1 MDCSPNG
8 VLFSSKNNSFFFSVL
23 FTEIPTAPGKPLLVS
38 LPNSPDDVITLKWDR
53 PLSDGG
59 SPIIGYLVEH
69 RRTGS
74 PHWVR
79 ATPTLVQYP
88 ELSLSGLEPGWRY
101 QFRVTAQNVVGMSEP
116 SEVSEPLTVTLQRNA
131 ITPPRFL
138 TELQDSVVLEN
149 DQCEFIVSVVGT
161 PSPQI
166 SWFKDGFEIFSSRRT
181 KITSENGTSTLTIHQ
196 AALTDEGEIKCTATN
211 RAGHVITRM
220 RLRIEAPPKIR
231 LPRQYEDGFLVEAGE
246 MIRLKVGIAG
256 RPTPMISWSHN
267 GEIIRHGGRY
277 ELSSNDKNS
286 FLKIIN
292 AIRNDRG
299 EYNVRAI
306 NKLGEFNS
314 SFLVTVTAKPSPP
327 SKVCISMSLGKSVT
341 LSWTAPE
348 DDGGCKIGNYIVEYY
363 RVGWDVWLKASAT
376 RQLTTTL
383 NDLIEGSEY
392 KFRVKAE
399 SPYGLSE
406 PSEESNILFVPD
418 PKRGIVKP
426 SGQTEIEIPKIYT
439 RSAILK
445 DTISENKDID
455 RRKPTLNQIKISE
468 VPKNVELISKIY
480 DNEAISRELNY
491 GTKVDIVYKRK
502 EKVSNH
508 VCSLDA
514 PRKDSQH
521 AALSRNYST
530 DEETKDNMRLPTN
543 ANTFTKQNQ
552 YLNPYRDDKNNQRL
566 NLTALGESGDEV
578 HTSNEFVL
586 VLYDDENKKNAGN
599 KKDEGECLFSLL
611 SEHKKKPFIT
621 FYYEL
626 SFRKP

>member
-1 MDCSPNG
+1 M
-8 VLFSSKNNSFFFSVL
+8 
-23 FTEIPTAPGKPLLVS
+23 LVS

-79 ATPTLVQYP
+79 ATPSLVQYP

-116 SEVSEPLTVTLQRNA
+116 SEVSDPLTVTLQRNA

-138 TELQDSVVLEN
+138 SELQDVTVLEN
-149 DQCEFIVSVVGT
+149 DPCELTVCVVGT
-161 PSPQI
+161 PAPQI

-181 KITSENGTSTLTIHQ
+181 KITTDNGTSTLNIHQ
-196 AALTDEGEIKCTATN
+196 VALTDEGEIKCTATN

-220 RLRIEAPPKIR
+220 SLKIEAPPKIR

-267 GEIIRHGGRY
+267 GEIIRNGGRY

-286 FLKIIN
+286 FLKITN
-292 AIRNDRG
+292 ATRNDRG

-306 NKLGEFNS
+306 NKLSEFNS

-327 SKVCISMSLGKSVT
+327 GKVCISMSLGKSVT
-341 LSWTAPE
+341 LTWTSPE

-363 RVGWDVWLKASAT
+363 RVGWNVWLKASAT
-376 RQLTTTL
+376 RQLTATL

-406 PSEESNILFVPD
+406 PSEESSILFVPD
-418 PKRGIVKP
+418 PRRGIIKP
-426 SGQTEIEIPKIYT
+426 SRKPEIEISRT
-439 RSAILK
+439 LMRNVAFK
-445 DTISENKDID
+445 DPTVENSID
-455 RRKPTLNQIKISE
+455 SRAKTLPNQIKLSE
-468 VPKNVELISKIY
+468 VPKNVELISRIY
-480 DNEAISRELNY
+480 DTEAISRELNY
-491 GTKVDIVYKRK
+491 GTKMDMVYKKK
-502 EKVSNH
+502 EKVPNH
-508 VCSLDA
+508 LRPSDT
-514 PRKDSQH
+514 PNKDLQN
-521 AALSRNYST
+521 AILSRNYST
-530 DEETKDNMRLPTN
+530 DEETKDNVPPHVNTTQSN
-543 ANTFTKQNQ
+543 TTANDNTFAYKNQ
-552 YLNPYRDDKNNQRL
+552 YLDPYRGDKTNQRL

-586 VLYDDENKKNAGN
+586 VLYDDEKKNDAGN
-599 KKDEGECLFSLL
+599 NKQEGKC
-611 SEHKKKPFIT
+611 
-621 FYYEL
+621 
-626 SFRKP
+626 